1 MQHNNNICSAAK
13 SGFVASF
20 LVAAVALITIM
31 FDNIQI
37 EFFANADVLS
47 WLLCGPGAI
56 VLGPLFLLRSIV
68 DRSASRFY
76 QTVFLGLGSVIQL
89 SCFFLQASCEVIF

>member
-37 EFFANADVLS
+37 EFFANADVLP
-47 WLLCGPGAI
+47 WLQSSVRI
-56 VLGPLFLLRSIV
+56 ISSTILRGISE
-68 DRSASRFY
+68 
-76 QTVFLGLGSVIQL
+76 TVF
-89 SCFFLQASCEVIF
+89 